1 MRRARLGGPV
11 CLLVFLMLISTPV
24 LMADVIELNVCNGCG
39 LSGTFATVTLTQ
51 NGLNVDVDVA
61 AGSGLGLKTISGD
74 ALIAFNVL
82 TGVTLAK
89 SNITDLKADNIYTG
103 LAFDFNS
110 GRTLDGFGQF
120 SYDLES
126 IHGGSLPGNYQSVAS
141 YQFKIIGVTLVQV
154 EALNSQ
160 GYSWGVHFCSSEEP
174 NCTGS
179 TWKAVGTTPVIPM
192 VVVPEPATLALFGA
206 GLLALG
212 AAGRKRFRKL

>member
-1 MRRARLGGPV
+1 MTRSGIGGRV
-11 CLLVFLMLISTPV
+11 CVLVFLMLISTPL
-24 LMADVIELNVCNGCG
+24 LMADVIPLNVCNGCG

-51 NGLNVDVDVA
+51 NGPNVDVDVA
-61 AGSGLGLKTISGD
+61 AGSGLGLKTTAGD

-82 TGVTLAK
+82 GVTLAK
-89 SNITDLKADNIYTG
+89 SNITDLKADNSWTG

-110 GRTLDGFGQF
+110 GRNLDGFGQF

-126 IHGGSLPGNYQSVAS
+126 IDGGSLPGNYQSVAS
-141 YQFKIIGVTLVQV
+141 YQFKITGVTLVQV
-154 EALNSQ
+154 EALNSK

-174 NCTGS
+174 ACTGS
-179 TWKAVGTTPVIPM
+179 TWKAVGTTLIPPQ
-192 VVVPEPATLALFGA
+192 VDVPEPATLALFGA